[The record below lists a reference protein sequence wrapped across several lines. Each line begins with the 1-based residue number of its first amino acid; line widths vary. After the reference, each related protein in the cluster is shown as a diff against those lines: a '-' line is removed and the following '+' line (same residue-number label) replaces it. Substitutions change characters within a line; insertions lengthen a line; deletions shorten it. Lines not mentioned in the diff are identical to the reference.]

1 VKLVFIGRAGVLTCE
16 WSDYALLR
24 DNVQHFI
31 EGGEP
36 SERFRALHAIETA
49 VDRGR
54 SVVDAACLR
63 GEVLRAW
70 NALSRLPLDRA
81 AVSIRTRAILTG
93 SANTPPSRGT
103 VLAEQVGWELPASAG
118 GPDAVADAA
127 RRFVALVLD
136 LTEGAVDGD
145 ELEVRREGS
154 PPRFTLL
161 VRGTPRTSDTMPRA
175 RPRQGAE
182 MQGKHKQRDG

>member
-1 VKLVFIGRAGVLTCE
+1 
-16 WSDYALLR
+16 
-24 DNVQHFI
+24 
-31 EGGEP
+31 
-36 SERFRALHAIETA
+36 
-49 VDRGR
+49 
-54 SVVDAACLR
+54 LR

-127 RRFVALVLD
+127 KRFVAGFPALGLALVVLSVNLLGDVWRDMLD
-136 LTEGAVDGD
+136 PSLAPSAGGV
-145 ELEVRREGS
+145 
-154 PPRFTLL
+154 
-161 VRGTPRTSDTMPRA
+161 A
-175 RPRQGAE
+175 R
-182 MQGKHKQRDG
+182 